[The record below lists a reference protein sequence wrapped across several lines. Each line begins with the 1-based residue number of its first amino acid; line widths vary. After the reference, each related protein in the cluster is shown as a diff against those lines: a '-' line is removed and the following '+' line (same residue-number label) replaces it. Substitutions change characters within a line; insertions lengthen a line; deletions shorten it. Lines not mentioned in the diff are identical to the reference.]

1 MSGAGPGPSGQ
12 AVEAGGQAH
21 LRGGHAGQ
29 LITILTTTII
39 LHCVQVRADPRL
51 EVTRAG
57 DLVITGFQPEDV
69 GEYEVAVVC
78 GECVQ

>member
-1 MSGAGPGPSGQ
+1 MT
-12 AVEAGGQAH
+12 
-21 LRGGHAGQ
+21 R
-29 LITILTTTII
+29 TILTTI

-78 GECVQ
+78 GDYVRRVRNSVYVAV